1 MRSDRYKEMDNEAA
15 ESSETEVTAAEVE
28 ETAEEV
34 ESKDVVVEAEETKS
48 EEKETP
54 KRRFG
59 RKSKS
64 KKADNGEEEVDL
76 AKMKKKDLLE
86 IMLAQSKEI
95 DSLRAQVADLEAQLA
110 NREFEFEKIGSIAE
124 ASLAVTNIFKDA
136 EEAARIYLENIRRS
150 YEKRSNKHS
159 DD

>member
-1 MRSDRYKEMDNEAA
+1 MDNEAA

-76 AKMKKKDLLE
+76 AKMKKRSARDNACSEQGNRLLKS
-86 IMLAQSKEI
+86 A
-95 DSLRAQVADLEAQLA
+95 
-110 NREFEFEKIGSIAE
+110 GC
-124 ASLAVTNIFKDA
+124 
-136 EEAARIYLENIRRS
+136 RS
-150 YEKRSNKHS
+150 
-159 DD
+159 